1 MSQARLKQ
9 IDEALKLISSFEK
22 KEELSVKQKKLT
34 NDIASSY
41 NCNIT
46 AAYFNPHTHVGTAS
60 TSGAILSHTHG
71 S

>member
-1 MSQARLKQ
+1 MSQARLEQ

-22 KEELSVKQKKLT
+22 KEELSAKQKKLA

-41 NCNIT
+41 NCSTT
-46 AAYFNPHTHVGTAS
+46 AAYFAHTHSITS
-60 TSGAILSHTHG
+60 TSGTILSHTHG